1 MVERRD
7 QIMGINRFR
16 NFDSNWWMDSCLDLS
31 YPIIAWIWKI
41 RKNIVKQL
49 LASPYMFIG
58 SVMQIAEQ
66 LQRLREQFG
75 ISYFVVGSENM
86 EMFAPV
92 VARLAGI

>member
-1 MVERRD
+1 
-7 QIMGINRFR
+7 
-16 NFDSNWWMDSCLDLS
+16 
-31 YPIIAWIWKI
+31 
-41 RKNIVKQL
+41 
-49 LASPYMFIG
+49 MFIG